1 MTSKAYK
8 PPHGGLPKK
17 DRVRSLKLKKDWKTE
32 TEPKQETEERVI
44 TKIRARREMGYRK
57 YGTTMEREDLSRL
70 DWLIHAQEE
79 AMDLAIYLER
89 LISEENE

>member
-1 MTSKAYK
+1 MS
-8 PPHGGLPKK
+8 
-17 DRVRSLKLKKDWKTE
+17 E
-32 TEPKQETEERVI
+32 ETEEKVI
-44 TKIRARREMGYRK
+44 KKIRARREMGRQK

-89 LISEENE
+89 LISEENASVEATRK